1 MLRVSA
7 TVDYALRA
15 AVVLARAGG
24 QPVSVAEI
32 AAAEGLPPK
41 FLAATLASM
50 RSAGLLTS
58 RRGGKGGFWLS
69 RPAEK
74 VTVAD
79 IICAVD
85 GAVVDLSAV
94 EHGPTEAWW
103 AGAAGR
109 IESSLAS
116 VTLAELAG
124 VLDHRGSPRTDG

>member
-15 AVVLARAGG
+15 AVVLTRAGG
-24 QPVSVAEI
+24 RPVSVAEI
-32 AAAEGLPPK
+32 AAAEGLPRK

-58 RRGGKGGFWLS
+58 RRGGNGGFWLS
-69 RPAEK
+69 RPAEQ

-85 GAVVDLSAV
+85 GTVVDLSAV
-94 EHGPTEAWW
+94 EDGPTEAWW
-103 AGAAGR
+103 AGAAGQ

-116 VTLAELAG
+116 VTLAQLAG
-124 VLDHRGSPRTDG
+124 ALEYPNPTRADP